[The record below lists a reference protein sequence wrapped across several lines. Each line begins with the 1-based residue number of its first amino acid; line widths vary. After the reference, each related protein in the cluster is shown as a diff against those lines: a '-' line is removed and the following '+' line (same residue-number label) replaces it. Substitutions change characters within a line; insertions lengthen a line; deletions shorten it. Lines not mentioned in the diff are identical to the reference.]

1 MRFDPEQVRRE
12 KNENFEEAW
21 LNSGQYIRKTTLEE
35 SYPRMRPAFGK
46 PHPVYETIQRL
57 RDAYMRMGFAEYMNP
72 LIVEERDIY
81 KQFGDEAPAV
91 LDRCFYLA
99 GLPRPNVGI
108 SDERIRKIKEIIDG
122 IDEDGIEIIRKVL
135 HAYKKGTIEGDDLV
149 SELAEQLGVADV
161 LITEIID
168 KVFPE
173 FKELKPEGTSKT
185 LRSHM
190 TSGWFITLSEL
201 LERNE
206 PPFSLFSIDRCFRR
220 EQQEDASRLI
230 TYYSAS
236 CVIMDENVTVDHG
249 KMVAEGLLSQFGF
262 EKFMFRPDNKR
273 SKYYAPDTQIEVYA
287 YHPKLD
293 GSDTK
298 YSDGWIEVATF
309 GIYAAP
315 ALSEYNIPMPVM
327 NLGLGVERLAMILYD
342 AKDMRSMTYPQF
354 SQYGDWYMEDS
365 ELARQVRLIQTPKT
379 AAGREIAAAV
389 VGGFRKY
396 AKEPGP
402 CSFEVWKGEL
412 CGKTV
417 TVSVAEPESDT
428 TLAGPAAFN
437 EVLAYN
443 GDILGVPN
451 DKKWKKALENHS
463 AKTGFTFVAAFAA
476 AAAAEAEEAVMAG
489 AAEYESRARMIKMLS
504 EVNMKLSDLGQRYVT
519 GNKKKIDVRGP
530 MFTTVVFQID
540 E

>member
-1 MRFDPEQVRRE
+1 MRFDPADVRLG
-12 KNENFEEAW
+12 KNENFEKTW
-21 LNSGQYIRKTTLEE
+21 LESGCYIRKTTLEE
-35 SYPRMRPAFGK
+35 SYPRMKPSFGK
-46 PHPVYETIQRL
+46 PHPVYETIQKL
-57 RDAYMRMGFAEYMNP
+57 REAYMRMGFAEYMNP

-108 SDERIRKIKEIIDG
+108 SDDRIRKIKEIIEG
-122 IDEDGIEIIRKVL
+122 ISDDGIEIIRKVL

-149 SELAEQLGVADV
+149 SELAKQLGVTDV
-161 LITEIID
+161 YVTELID

-173 FKELKPEGTSKT
+173 FKELKPEGTTKT

-190 TSGWFITLSEL
+190 TSGWFITLCEL

-220 EQQEDASRLI
+220 EQQEDASRLM

-236 CVIMDENVTVDHG
+236 CVIMDENVTLDHG
-249 KMVAEGLLSQFGF
+249 KAVAEGLLSQFGF
-262 EKFMFRPDNKR
+262 EKFMFRADEKR

-293 GSDTK
+293 GSNTK

-309 GIYAAP
+309 GIYATP

-354 SQYGDWYMEDS
+354 SQYAEWEMGDS
-365 ELARQVRLIQTPKT
+365 ELARQVQLIQTPKT
-379 AAGREIAAAV
+379 EEGRAVAAAIV
-389 VGGFRKY
+389 EGFKKH

-402 CSFEVWKGEL
+402 CSFEVWKGTL
-412 CGKTV
+412 CGKTL
-417 TVSVAEPESDT
+417 TVSIAEPESGT
-428 TLAGPAAFN
+428 SLAGPAAFN

-443 GDILGVPN
+443 GDILGVPD

-463 AKTGFTFVAAFAA
+463 ARTGFTFAGAFAA
-476 AAAAEAEEAVMAG
+476 AAAAEAEEAVLSG
-489 AAEYESRARMIKMLS
+489 ASEHESRARMIKMLS
-504 EVNMKLSDLGQRYVT
+504 EVNMKLTDLGQRYMT
-519 GNKKKIDVRGP
+519 GNNKKIDVRGP
-530 MFTTVVFQID
+530 MFLTVLFKIED
-540 E
+540 

>member
-1 MRFDPEQVRRE
+1 MRFDSEQVRRE
-12 KNENFEEAW
+12 KNENFEKTW
-21 LNSGQYIRKTTLEE
+21 LESGRYIKKTTLEE
-35 SYPRMRPAFGK
+35 SYPRMKPAFGK

-57 RDAYMRMGFAEYMNP
+57 REAYMRMGFAEYMNP
-72 LIVEERDIY
+72 LIVEERDVY

-108 SDERIRKIKEIIDG
+108 SDERIRKIKDIINGIGDG
-122 IDEDGIEIIRKVL
+122 GIEIIRKVL

-149 SELAEQLGVADV
+149 SELAGQLNVADV
-161 LITEIID
+161 FVTELID

-173 FKELKPEGTSKT
+173 FKELKPEGTTKT

-220 EQQEDASRLI
+220 EQQEDASRLM

-236 CVIMDENVTVDHG
+236 CVIMDENVTLDHG

-262 EKFMFRPDNKR
+262 EKFMFRPDDKR
-273 SKYYAPDTQIEVYA
+273 SKYYAPGTQIEVYA

-354 SQYGDWYMEDS
+354 SQYGEWEMEDS
-365 ELARQVRLIQTPKT
+365 ELARQIRLIQTPRT
-379 AAGREIAAAV
+379 DEGRAVAGAIVE
-389 VGGFRKY
+389 GFRKY

-402 CSFEVWKGEL
+402 CLFEVWKGSL
-412 CGKTV
+412 CGKKV
-417 TVSVAEPESDT
+417 TVSITEPESDT

-443 GDILGVPN
+443 GDILGVPD

-463 AKTGFTFVAAFAA
+463 ARTGLTFAAAFAA
-476 AAAAEAEEAVMAG
+476 AAAAEAEDAVLSG
-489 AAEYESRARMIKMLS
+489 VSEYESRARMIKMLS
-504 EVNMKLSDLGQRYVT
+504 EVNMKLTDLGQRYIT

-530 MFTTVVFQID
+530 MFLTVLFKIED
-540 E
+540 

>member
-1 MRFDPEQVRRE
+1 MKFDPEDVRRE
-12 KNENFEEAW
+12 KSENFEKTW
-21 LNSGQYIRKTTLEE
+21 INCGQYIQKATLEN
-35 SYPRMRPAFGK
+35 SYPRMQPIFGT

-57 RDAYMRMGFAEYMNP
+57 REAYMRMGFSEYMNP

-108 SDERIRKIKEIIDG
+108 SDERIRKIEGIISG
-122 IDEDGIEIIRKVL
+122 IDDAGIEIIRKVL

-149 SELAEQLGVADV
+149 FELSKQLSVSDV
-161 LITEIID
+161 VVIELID

-173 FKELKPEGTSKT
+173 FKELKPESTSKT

-201 LERNE
+201 LEHSE

-220 EQQEDASRLI
+220 EQQEDASRLM
-230 TYYSAS
+230 TYFSAS

-262 EKFMFRPDNKR
+262 EKFMFRPDSKR

-287 YHPKLD
+287 YHPKLA

-298 YSDGWIEVATF
+298 YNDGWIEVATF

-315 ALSEYNIPMPVM
+315 ALSEYNISMPVM
-327 NLGLGVERLAMILYD
+327 NLGLGVERLAMILYG

-354 SQYGDWYMEDS
+354 SQYGDWEMKDS

-379 AAGREIAAAV
+379 DAGRNIANAIV
-389 VGGFRKY
+389 TGCREYGST
-396 AKEPGP
+396 PSP
-402 CSFEVWKGEL
+402 CSFDIWSGIL
-412 CGKTV
+412 CGKKVIATL
-417 TVSVAEPESDT
+417 TEPEADT
-428 TLAGPAAFN
+428 NLCGPAAFN
-437 EVLAYN
+437 EIVAFG
-443 GDILGVPN
+443 GDILGIPDN
-451 DKKWKKALENHS
+451 KKWEKALENHS
-463 AKTGFTFVAAFAA
+463 ARTGFTFIAAFAA
-476 AAAAEAEEAVMAG
+476 AAAAEAEEAVLAG
-489 AAEYESRARMIKMLS
+489 HSEHESRARMIKMLS
-504 EVNMKLSDLGQRYVT
+504 EVNLKLSDIGQRYIT

-530 MFTTVVFQID
+530 MFTTVQFKI
-540 E
+540 EK

>member
-1 MRFDPEQVRRE
+1 MKFDPEQVRRE
-12 KNENFEEAW
+12 KNENFEKAW
-21 LNSGQYIRKTTLEE
+21 IESGKFIQKNTLEE
-35 SYPRMRPAFGK
+35 SYPRLKPVFGK
-46 PHPVYETIQRL
+46 PHPVYETIQKL
-57 RDAYMRMGFAEYMNP
+57 REAYMRMGFAEYMNP

-108 SDERIRKIKEIIDG
+108 SDERIRKIKEIIVG
-122 IDEDGIEIIRKVL
+122 IDDDGIEIIRKVL

-149 SELAEQLGVADV
+149 SELAEQLNVTDV
-161 LITEIID
+161 FVTELID

-220 EQQEDASRLI
+220 EQQEDASRLM

-236 CVIMDENVTVDHG
+236 CVIMDENVTIDHG

-293 GSDTK
+293 GSNTK

-342 AKDMRSMTYPQF
+342 AKDMRYMTYPQF
-354 SQYGDWYMEDS
+354 SQYGDWEMEDS
-365 ELARQVRLIQTPKT
+365 ELARQVELIQTPKT
-379 AAGREIAAAV
+379 DAGREIAGAIV
-389 VGGFRKY
+389 EGFRQY
-396 AKEPGP
+396 GKEAGP
-402 CSFEVWKGEL
+402 CSFEIWSGEL

-417 TVSVAEPESDT
+417 TVSVVEPESDT
-428 TLAGPAAFN
+428 SLAGPATFN
-437 EVLAYN
+437 EVVAYN
-443 GDILGVPN
+443 GDLLGVPN
-451 DKKWKKALENHS
+451 QKKWEKALENHS
-463 AKTGFTFVAAFAA
+463 ARTGFTFVNAFAA
-476 AAAAEAEEAVMAG
+476 AAAAEAEEAVLAG
-489 AAEYESRARMIKMLS
+489 ATEHESRVRMVKMLS
-504 EVNMKLSDLGQRYVT
+504 EVNMKLTDLGQRYMT
-519 GNKKKIDVRGP
+519 GNNKKIDVRGP
-530 MFTTVVFQID
+530 VFTTVQFKI